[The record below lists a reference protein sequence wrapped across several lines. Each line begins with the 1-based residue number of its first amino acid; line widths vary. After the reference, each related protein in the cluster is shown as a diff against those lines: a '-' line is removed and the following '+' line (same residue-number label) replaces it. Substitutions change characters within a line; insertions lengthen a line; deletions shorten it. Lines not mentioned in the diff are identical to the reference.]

1 MVFTFPS
8 TASPTRPKR
17 GVVPTTTPTLNAWYR
32 NLPHEGT
39 TLTNAAACSEYLRNI
54 GQRAPISEF
63 QHETTRKTNS
73 LRRKLQAALPEGQV
87 LDSSLRID
95 QLSTFL
101 NGLLLQQ
108 RNLFALGKQ
117 LITYESYVSNIHSVI
132 LRLYRIH
139 HGLRAPIPDDLEL
152 LLLRYK
158 KTFHSLLP
166 LSNKSVSCDS
176 ALISLA
182 IEGLDQGSDTVST
195 LNKCYP
201 SHLKP
206 LCTNNNFLILL
217 TCSLSEKNSISFLS
231 YKCSS

>member
-1 MVFTFPS
+1 MVFTFSS

-63 QHETTRKTNS
+63 QHETSRKTNS
-73 LRRKLQAALPEGQV
+73 LRRKLQAALPEGET
-87 LDSSLRID
+87 LDSSCSNEQI
-95 QLSTFL
+95 SIFL

-117 LITYESYVSNIHSVI
+117 LITYESYVSNYHSVI

-139 HGLRAPIPDDLEL
+139 HGLRAPIPEELEL
-152 LLLRYK
+152 LLHKYK

-166 LSNKSVSCDS
+166 LSNKSVSCES

-182 IEGLDQGSDTVST
+182 IEGLDQGSNTVST
-195 LNKCYP
+195 INKC
-201 SHLKP
+201 
-206 LCTNNNFLILL
+206 
-217 TCSLSEKNSISFLS
+217 
-231 YKCSS
+231 